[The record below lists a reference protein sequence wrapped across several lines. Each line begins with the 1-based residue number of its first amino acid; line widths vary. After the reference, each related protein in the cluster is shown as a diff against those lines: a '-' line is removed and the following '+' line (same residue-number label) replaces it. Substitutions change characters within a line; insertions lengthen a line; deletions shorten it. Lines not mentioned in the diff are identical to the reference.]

1 MAEKKKRGPSGM
13 FLRWSLSYLI
23 ISVIALLLIL
33 FSGFR
38 YTAVLRENLEY
49 TNGIQL
55 DMTCVWLDQKLGL
68 LRNITAKESLDSS
81 ITKIRNAT
89 DYDTTP
95 KFSYYLLTKEV
106 ATDLISFGI
115 EDPYFL
121 YFPATD
127 AMVSNAY
134 YGQSQRYY
142 ELRLEPFGISYE
154 EWMGILAQDY
164 ATTQVFK
171 PEQSDDTNYLILVR
185 PLNINSTKGNKVNAV
200 MLVDLDEL
208 IQASDW
214 LNKDT
219 LCIVDRNHNKII
231 SNAELPDPV
240 IQAILDRIAAVGSRK
255 IITAEHMVVDGHYIA
270 IISSD
275 YENWDLAVIM
285 QERTFASRILDVQKL
300 ILVVVLVYLVL
311 TALVISNTAV
321 KRYGKLRRVVN
332 VLAKENHT
340 PPELMTDAYAY
351 IDSNVQKLV
360 QANVEN
366 ADLIARQQDAIAREL
381 FHSIMTSTNAS
392 ADVDLEHLE
401 KAGFPVR
408 PDQTYYLLAYRLDE
422 RNWANEPN
430 PEKTR
435 EMEWFILKNV
445 TEETLSDKEL
455 HDLCFR
461 EGETQIYIVWS
472 DAQGTQTLGN
482 IEWAWRYCQTFLAQ
496 HFDFAYTV
504 AISEEHSG
512 VDGVNKAYREIR
524 QVYHYQRKQKDPATV
539 HYSQLNLLPG
549 ETMVQYPGEADNRLT
564 LAVRSGDE
572 ASACAEI
579 HKVMERNAQN
589 YLSPAAMQFLA
600 SKMMASIVR
609 GAEEMAGD
617 AAIVESQ
624 NQVMEAA
631 GREEQEQIERS
642 LCNLAKVVCE
652 KLGKRNRQVQ
662 EDEKGQLYIKIKDYI
677 DENYPDPGLN
687 VNSVSEYFGKQPS
700 FVSRY
705 FKEMSGTNLTQYIHK
720 IRLQHVK
727 EKLLRGDRLEDIAL
741 SCGFGS
747 QRSFLRIFKQY
758 EGVTPSQYKELH
770 SSKDEAMINE
780 TI

>member
-1 MAEKKKRGPSGM
+1 M

-208 IQASDW
+208 IQVSDW

-240 IQAILDRIAAVGSRK
+240 IQAVLDCIAAVGSRK

-677 DENYPDPGLN
+677 DENYPDPGLS

-720 IRLQHVK
+720 IRLQYVK

-770 SSKDEAMINE
+770 SSKDEAMSNE

>member
-1 MAEKKKRGPSGM
+1 MAEKKKWGPSGM

-208 IQASDW
+208 IQVSDW

-240 IQAILDRIAAVGSRK
+240 IQAVLDRIAAVGSRK

-300 ILVVVLVYLVL
+300 ILVVMLVYLVL

-720 IRLQHVK
+720 IRLQYVK

-770 SSKDEAMINE
+770 SSKDEAMSNE

>member
-208 IQASDW
+208 IQVSDW

-240 IQAILDRIAAVGSRK
+240 IQAVLDRIAAVGSRK

-589 YLSPAAMQFLA
+589 YLSPAAMQLLA

-720 IRLQHVK
+720 IRLQYVK

-770 SSKDEAMINE
+770 SSKDEAMSNE

>member
-1 MAEKKKRGPSGM
+1 
-13 FLRWSLSYLI
+13 
-23 ISVIALLLIL
+23 
-33 FSGFR
+33 
-38 YTAVLRENLEY
+38 
-49 TNGIQL
+49 
-55 DMTCVWLDQKLGL
+55 
-68 LRNITAKESLDSS
+68 
-81 ITKIRNAT
+81 
-89 DYDTTP
+89 
-95 KFSYYLLTKEV
+95 
-106 ATDLISFGI
+106 
-115 EDPYFL
+115 
-121 YFPATD
+121 
-127 AMVSNAY
+127 
-134 YGQSQRYY
+134 
-142 ELRLEPFGISYE
+142 
-154 EWMGILAQDY
+154 
-164 ATTQVFK
+164 
-171 PEQSDDTNYLILVR
+171 
-185 PLNINSTKGNKVNAV
+185 
-200 MLVDLDEL
+200 
-208 IQASDW
+208 
-214 LNKDT
+214 
-219 LCIVDRNHNKII
+219 
-231 SNAELPDPV
+231 
-240 IQAILDRIAAVGSRK
+240 
-255 IITAEHMVVDGHYIA
+255 MVVDGHYIA

-351 IDSNVQKLV
+351 IYSNVQKLV

-677 DENYPDPGLN
+677 DENYPDPGLS

-720 IRLQHVK
+720 IRLQYVK

-770 SSKDEAMINE
+770 SSKDEAMSNE

>member
-134 YGQSQRYY
+134 YGQSHRYY

-208 IQASDW
+208 IQVSDW

-240 IQAILDRIAAVGSRK
+240 IQAVLDCIAAVGSRK

-300 ILVVVLVYLVL
+300 ILVVMLVYLVL

-408 PDQTYYLLAYRLDE
+408 LDQTYYLLAYRLDE

-720 IRLQHVK
+720 IRLQYVK

-770 SSKDEAMINE
+770 SSKDEAMSNE

>member
-208 IQASDW
+208 IQVSDW

-240 IQAILDRIAAVGSRK
+240 IQAVLDRIAAVGSRK

-642 LCNLAKVVCE
+642 LCNLAKAVCE

-720 IRLQHVK
+720 IRLQYVK

-770 SSKDEAMINE
+770 SSKDEAMSNE

>member
-1 MAEKKKRGPSGM
+1 M

-142 ELRLEPFGISYE
+142 ELRLEPFGISSE

-208 IQASDW
+208 IQVSDW

-240 IQAILDRIAAVGSRK
+240 IQAVLDCIAAVGSRK

-720 IRLQHVK
+720 IRLQYVK

-770 SSKDEAMINE
+770 SSKDEAMSNE

>member
-1 MAEKKKRGPSGM
+1 M

-134 YGQSQRYY
+134 YGQSHRYY

-208 IQASDW
+208 IQVSDW

-240 IQAILDRIAAVGSRK
+240 IQAVLDCIAAVGSRK

-300 ILVVVLVYLVL
+300 ILVVMLVYLVL

-720 IRLQHVK
+720 IRLQYVK

-770 SSKDEAMINE
+770 SSKDEAMSNE

>member
-1 MAEKKKRGPSGM
+1 MAEKKKWGPSGM

-23 ISVIALLLIL
+23 RSVIALLLIL

-208 IQASDW
+208 IQVSDW

-240 IQAILDRIAAVGSRK
+240 IQAVLDRIAAVGSRK

-270 IISSD
+270 ISSSD

-351 IDSNVQKLV
+351 IYSNVQKLV

-677 DENYPDPGLN
+677 DENYPDPGLS

-720 IRLQHVK
+720 IRLQYVK

-770 SSKDEAMINE
+770 SSKDEAMSNE

>member
-208 IQASDW
+208 IQVSDW

-240 IQAILDRIAAVGSRK
+240 IQAVLDCIAAVGSRK

-300 ILVVVLVYLVL
+300 ILVVMLVYLVL

-720 IRLQHVK
+720 IRLQYVK

-770 SSKDEAMINE
+770 SSKDEAMSNE

>member
-275 YENWDLAVIM
+275 YEKWDLAVIM

>member
-1 MAEKKKRGPSGM
+1 MAEKKKWGPSGM

-134 YGQSQRYY
+134 YGQSHRYY

-208 IQASDW
+208 IQVSDW

-240 IQAILDRIAAVGSRK
+240 IQAVLDCIAAVGSRK

-720 IRLQHVK
+720 IRLQYVK

-770 SSKDEAMINE
+770 SSKDEAMSNE

>member
-1 MAEKKKRGPSGM
+1 M

>member
-1 MAEKKKRGPSGM
+1 M

-208 IQASDW
+208 IQVSDW

-240 IQAILDRIAAVGSRK
+240 IQAVLDCIAAVGSRK

-609 GAEEMAGD
+609 GAEEMASD

-720 IRLQHVK
+720 IRLQYVK

-770 SSKDEAMINE
+770 SSKDEAMSNE

>member
-208 IQASDW
+208 IQVSDW

-240 IQAILDRIAAVGSRK
+240 IQAVLDRIAAEGSRK

-720 IRLQHVK
+720 IRLQYVK

-770 SSKDEAMINE
+770 SSKDEAMSNE

>member
-1 MAEKKKRGPSGM
+1 MAEKKKWGPSGM

-68 LRNITAKESLDSS
+68 LRNITAQESLDSS

-208 IQASDW
+208 IQVSDW

-240 IQAILDRIAAVGSRK
+240 IQAVLDCIAAVGSRK

-300 ILVVVLVYLVL
+300 ILVVMLVYLVL

-366 ADLIARQQDAIAREL
+366 ADLMARQQDAIAREL

-720 IRLQHVK
+720 IRLQYVK

-770 SSKDEAMINE
+770 SSKDEAMSNE

>member
-1 MAEKKKRGPSGM
+1 M

-208 IQASDW
+208 IQVSDW

-720 IRLQHVK
+720 IRLQYVK

-770 SSKDEAMINE
+770 SSKDEAMSNE

>member
-770 SSKDEAMINE
+770 SSKDEAMSNE

>member
-1 MAEKKKRGPSGM
+1 M

-68 LRNITAKESLDSS
+68 LRNITDKESLDYS

-208 IQASDW
+208 IQVSDW

-240 IQAILDRIAAVGSRK
+240 IQAVLDRIAAVGSRK

-677 DENYPDPGLN
+677 DENYPDPGLS

-720 IRLQHVK
+720 IRLQYVK

-770 SSKDEAMINE
+770 SSKDEAMSNE

>member
-208 IQASDW
+208 IQVSDW

-240 IQAILDRIAAVGSRK
+240 IQAVLDCIAAVGSRK

-609 GAEEMAGD
+609 GAEEMASD

-720 IRLQHVK
+720 IRLQYVK

-770 SSKDEAMINE
+770 SSKDEAMSNE

>member
-1 MAEKKKRGPSGM
+1 M

-208 IQASDW
+208 IQVSDW

-240 IQAILDRIAAVGSRK
+240 IQAVLDRIAAVGSRK

-572 ASACAEI
+572 ASACVEI

-677 DENYPDPGLN
+677 DENYLDPGLN

-720 IRLQHVK
+720 IRLQYVK

-770 SSKDEAMINE
+770 SSKDEAMSNE

>member
-1 MAEKKKRGPSGM
+1 M

-208 IQASDW
+208 IQVSDW

-240 IQAILDRIAAVGSRK
+240 IQAVLDRIAAVGSRK

-381 FHSIMTSTNAS
+381 FHSIMTSTNSS

-720 IRLQHVK
+720 IRLQYVK

-770 SSKDEAMINE
+770 SSKDEAMSNE

>member
-1 MAEKKKRGPSGM
+1 M

-208 IQASDW
+208 IQVSDW

-240 IQAILDRIAAVGSRK
+240 IQAVLDCIAAVGSRK

-300 ILVVVLVYLVL
+300 ILVVMLVYLVL

-720 IRLQHVK
+720 IRLQYVK

-770 SSKDEAMINE
+770 SSKDEAMSNE

>member
-1 MAEKKKRGPSGM
+1 MAEKKKWGPSGM

-208 IQASDW
+208 IQVSDW

-240 IQAILDRIAAVGSRK
+240 IQAVLDCIAAVGSRK

-300 ILVVVLVYLVL
+300 ILVVMLVYLVL

-677 DENYPDPGLN
+677 DENYPDPGLS

-720 IRLQHVK
+720 IRLQYVK

-770 SSKDEAMINE
+770 SSKDEAMSNE

>member
-1 MAEKKKRGPSGM
+1 M

-208 IQASDW
+208 IQVSDW

-240 IQAILDRIAAVGSRK
+240 IQAVLDRIAAVGSRK

>member
-1 MAEKKKRGPSGM
+1 M

-208 IQASDW
+208 IQVSDW

-240 IQAILDRIAAVGSRK
+240 IQAVLDRIAAVGSRK

-300 ILVVVLVYLVL
+300 ILVVMLVYLVL

-445 TEETLSDKEL
+445 TEDTLSDKEL

-589 YLSPAAMQFLA
+589 YLSPAAMQLLA

-720 IRLQHVK
+720 IRLQYVK

-770 SSKDEAMINE
+770 SSKDEAMSNE

>member
-1 MAEKKKRGPSGM
+1 MAEKKKWGPSGM

-208 IQASDW
+208 IQVSDW

-240 IQAILDRIAAVGSRK
+240 IQAVLDRIAAVGSRK

-300 ILVVVLVYLVL
+300 ILVVMLVYLVL

-589 YLSPAAMQFLA
+589 YLSPAAMQLLA

-720 IRLQHVK
+720 IRLQYVK

-770 SSKDEAMINE
+770 SSKDEAMSNE

>member
-1 MAEKKKRGPSGM
+1 MAEKKKWGPSGM

-200 MLVDLDEL
+200 MLLDLDEL
-208 IQASDW
+208 IQVSDW

-240 IQAILDRIAAVGSRK
+240 IQAVLDCIAAVGSRK

-300 ILVVVLVYLVL
+300 ILVVMLVYLVL

-720 IRLQHVK
+720 IRLQYVK

-770 SSKDEAMINE
+770 SSKDEAMSNE

>member
-1 MAEKKKRGPSGM
+1 M

-134 YGQSQRYY
+134 YGQSQRYN

-208 IQASDW
+208 IQVSDW

-240 IQAILDRIAAVGSRK
+240 IQAVLDRIAAVGSRK

-677 DENYPDPGLN
+677 DENYPDPGLS

-720 IRLQHVK
+720 IRLQYVK

-770 SSKDEAMINE
+770 SSKDEAMSNE

>member
-208 IQASDW
+208 IQVSDW

-240 IQAILDRIAAVGSRK
+240 IQAVLDRIAAVGSRK

-300 ILVVVLVYLVL
+300 ILVVMLVYLVL

-720 IRLQHVK
+720 IRLQYVK

-770 SSKDEAMINE
+770 SSKDEAMSNE

>member
-1 MAEKKKRGPSGM
+1 M

-208 IQASDW
+208 IQVSDW

-240 IQAILDRIAAVGSRK
+240 IQAVLDRIAAVGSRK

-300 ILVVVLVYLVL
+300 ILVVMLVYLVL

-642 LCNLAKVVCE
+642 LYNLAKVVCE

-720 IRLQHVK
+720 IRLQYVK

-770 SSKDEAMINE
+770 SSKDEAMSNE

>member
-208 IQASDW
+208 IQVSDW

-240 IQAILDRIAAVGSRK
+240 IQAVLDCIAAVGSRK

-589 YLSPAAMQFLA
+589 YLSPAAMQLLA

-609 GAEEMAGD
+609 GAEEMASD

-720 IRLQHVK
+720 IRLQYVK

-770 SSKDEAMINE
+770 SSKDEAMSNE

>member
-1 MAEKKKRGPSGM
+1 M

-208 IQASDW
+208 IQVSDW

-240 IQAILDRIAAVGSRK
+240 IQAVLDRIAAVGSRK

-512 VDGVNKAYREIR
+512 VDGVNKACREIR

-720 IRLQHVK
+720 IRLQYVK

-770 SSKDEAMINE
+770 SSKDEAMSNE

>member
-134 YGQSQRYY
+134 YGQSHRYY

-208 IQASDW
+208 IQVSDW

-240 IQAILDRIAAVGSRK
+240 IQAVLDRIAAVGSRK

-408 PDQTYYLLAYRLDE
+408 LDQTYYLLAYRLDE

-720 IRLQHVK
+720 IRLQYVK

-770 SSKDEAMINE
+770 SSKDEAMSNE

>member
-208 IQASDW
+208 IQVSDW

-240 IQAILDRIAAVGSRK
+240 IQAVLDCIAAVGSRK

-300 ILVVVLVYLVL
+300 ILVVMLVYLVL

-642 LCNLAKVVCE
+642 LCNLAKAVCE

-720 IRLQHVK
+720 IRLQYVK

-770 SSKDEAMINE
+770 SSKDEAMSNE

>member
-200 MLVDLDEL
+200 MLVGLDEL
-208 IQASDW
+208 IQVSDW

-720 IRLQHVK
+720 IRLQYVK

-770 SSKDEAMINE
+770 SSKDEAMSNE

>member
-68 LRNITAKESLDSS
+68 LRNITARESLDSS

-142 ELRLEPFGISYE
+142 ELRLEPFGIPYE

-652 KLGKRNRQVQ
+652 RLGKRNRQVQ

>member
-1 MAEKKKRGPSGM
+1 M

-134 YGQSQRYY
+134 YGQSHRYY

-208 IQASDW
+208 IQVSDW

-240 IQAILDRIAAVGSRK
+240 IQAVLDRIAAVGSRK

-720 IRLQHVK
+720 IRLQYVK

-770 SSKDEAMINE
+770 SSKDEAMSNE

>member
-1 MAEKKKRGPSGM
+1 MAEKKKWGPSGM

-208 IQASDW
+208 IQVSDW

-240 IQAILDRIAAVGSRK
+240 IQAVLDCIAAVGSRK

-300 ILVVVLVYLVL
+300 ILVVMLVYLVL

-720 IRLQHVK
+720 IRLQYVK

-770 SSKDEAMINE
+770 SSKDEAMSNE